1 MTAPLFPIFLDLAQR
16 SCLVVGS
23 GPEAVAKEE
32 MLQRCGAEVLCVERF
47 HPDLLAG
54 TALVIVAGA
63 PLTVAEVVARAA
75 RLRGIP
81 INVVDEPRLCSF
93 IMPSVIDRAPV
104 IVAISTGGTA
114 PAFSRLLRLA
124 LDRALP
130 ARLGDLAALAGRFR
144 ALARAQ
150 LPQSEARRLFWE
162 KIFTGRVAELALSGD
177 PEAAAALGAALAEE
191 KAAAEK
197 PAAVPRD
204 AA

>member
-1 MTAPLFPIFLDLAQR
+1 MAPPLFPIFLDLAHR

-23 GPEAVAKEE
+23 GAEAAAKEA

-63 PLTVAEVVARAA
+63 PLAVAEVVARAA

-93 IMPSVIDRAPV
+93 IVPAVIDRAPV
-104 IVAISTGGTA
+104 IVAVSTGGTA
-114 PAFSRLLRLA
+114 PALGRLLRLM
-124 LDRALP
+124 LDRTLP

-144 ALARAQ
+144 ALARAH
-150 LPQSEARRLFWE
+150 LPQAEARRHFWE

-177 PEAAAALGAALAEE
+177 PEASAVLGAALREE
-191 KAAAEK
+191 KEAAEK
-197 PAAVPRD
+197 PPAVPRD